1 MAKYY
6 RSEGKMG
13 LKDLPKPLYGVQLTS
28 YGDISLKILGS
39 IAVVRPRWRG
49 WGGVGGVDGV
59 VSVA

>member
-1 MAKYY
+1 
-6 RSEGKMG
+6 MG